1 MPDDIAERSPQD
13 VYGLALAHFNFARQ
27 RTAGSTKVNVY
38 NPEFDVHGWQSRHTA
53 VEIVTDDMPFLIDSV
68 SMELDRRG
76 FGVHLII
83 HPVLIVR
90 RDAEGELLE
99 VLLPTPEPPEDAL
112 AESVIHAEVKRQT
125 HPAELEAL
133 RDHLLRV
140 IGEVSAAVEDW
151 PQMRRRAL
159 DIVDEPQQSP
169 AQLDEDEV
177 AEVKAFLAWLAEDHF
192 TFLGFREYELVREE
206 EGLRL
211 DSVANS
217 GLGILRQPG
226 GTRTSRGFDKLP
238 PGVRARA
245 RALPPQHHQGELAL
259 HRSPIRLPRLRGVKR
274 FDAGGQVV
282 GERRFL
288 GLYTHEAYQARPDEI
303 PLLRRKVDGVL
314 ERAAFPHGSHNEKA
328 LIEILENH
336 PRDELFQTPSTSCS
350 RSRWG
355 SSTSESASAS
365 GYSYDATPSA
375 APCPAWC
382 SCPGTASTRRTGV
395 ASRGS

>member
-159 DIVDEPQQSP
+159 DIVDELQQSP

-211 DSVANS
+211 DSGELRAWNPAAARRHPDFAW
-217 GLGILRQPG
+217 LRQAPARGARPG
-226 GTRTSRGFDKLP
+226 
-238 PGVRARA
+238 A

-259 HRSPIRLPRLRGVKR
+259 HRSPIRLPRLRG
-274 FDAGGQVV
+274 
-282 GERRFL
+282 GE
-288 GLYTHEAYQARPDEI
+288 A
-303 PLLRRKVDGVL
+303 LRR
-314 ERAAFPHGSHNEKA
+314 
-328 LIEILENH
+328 
-336 PRDELFQTPSTSCS
+336 
-350 RSRWG
+350 
-355 SSTSESASAS
+355 
-365 GYSYDATPSA
+365 
-375 APCPAWC
+375 
-382 SCPGTASTRRTGV
+382 RRTGGRR
-395 ASRGS
+395 AALPRPLHPRGVPGEAG

>member
-1 MPDDIAERSPQD
+1 MNVQHVDEALVDTACSRARAQLPEEDAAQAEEFIRQYYRWVVPDDIAERSPQD

-159 DIVDEPQQSP
+159 DIVDELQQSP

-245 RALPPQHHQGELAL
+245 LEPYLLNITKANYAL
-259 HRSPIRLPRLRGVKR
+259 HRSPIRLPRLRG
-274 FDAGGQVV
+274 
-282 GERRFL
+282 GE
-288 GLYTHEAYQARPDEI
+288 A
-303 PLLRRKVDGVL
+303 LRR
-314 ERAAFPHGSHNEKA
+314 
-328 LIEILENH
+328 
-336 PRDELFQTPSTSCS
+336 
-350 RSRWG
+350 
-355 SSTSESASAS
+355 
-365 GYSYDATPSA
+365 
-375 APCPAWC
+375 
-382 SCPGTASTRRTGV
+382 RRTGGRR
-395 ASRGS
+395 AALPRPLHPRGVPSEAG